1 MTMLAGKTAVVTG
14 AAGPSALAVVRGLLE
29 DGAQVALV
37 DIDAMRLD
45 SLVRFLRGTTVAV
58 PCDSGDA
65 DAVREAHQ
73 KIEKVLGPVDILVN
87 AVEAPP
93 ASRIEVTDPAE
104 WRRITAAHLDSAFY
118 WSRTV
123 IPGMR
128 KRNSG
133 RIVSV
138 LSLAAKS
145 AGADSGAAIAAAQG
159 GLAALTFALAR
170 ETAAQGVTVNAVAVG
185 AIEGSHAIEPLNEA
199 QRRQLLAN
207 IPVGR
212 FCKPEEFAYAVRFLA
227 SPLAAFI
234 TGEILDVNGG
244 VQMD

>member
-1 MTMLAGKTAVVTG
+1 MTMLEGKTAVVTG
-14 AAGPSALAVVRGLLE
+14 AAGPAALAVVRGLLE

-37 DIDAMRLD
+37 DPDAMRLD

-65 DAVREAHQ
+65 DAVREAQQ

-93 ASRIEVTDPAE
+93 ASRIEATDPAQ

-118 WSRTV
+118 WSRAV
-123 IPGMR
+123 IPAMR
-128 KRNSG
+128 KRGAG
-133 RIVSV
+133 RIVNV

-145 AGADSGAAIAAAQG
+145 AGADSGAALAAAHG

-170 ETAAQGVTVNAVAVG
+170 ETAAQGITVNAVAAG
-185 AIEGSHAIEPLNEA
+185 AMEGSSAIEPLNEA
-199 QRRQLLAN
+199 QRRQLLAS